1 VEKSDL
7 WHLAIVPA
15 EPGRFV
21 SHIGADVRVSPTS
34 GRYDAGT
41 STRGQRQ
48 VRTFGCALLAR

>member
-21 SHIGADVRVSPTS
+21 SHIGADVRVSPT
-34 GRYDAGT
+34 
-41 STRGQRQ
+41 RGWSVAVEDLAARPQ
-48 VRTFGCALLAR
+48 VGGSVPVS